1 LPPARKPCGNECG
14 SHYTGDV
21 TGNIPQREYPPQQ
34 QSADRSI
41 AEGIK
46 RRKVNKPDQLHRD
59 CHTNGNQRPLS
70 QRMMGKQCGNQQI
83 DHGAPQDRA
92 AIFHH
97 SKGQTN
103 GVTKFAQRQ
112 PENDHQTSA
121 RKMPYT
127 H

>member
-1 LPPARKPCGNECG
+1 LPPARKPFGNECG
-14 SHYTGDV
+14 RHYAGDV
-21 TGNIPQREYPPQQ
+21 TGNIPQRKYPPQQ

-46 RRKVNKPDQLHRD
+46 RRKVNKADQLHRD
-59 CHTNGNQRPLS
+59 GNSNGDHRPLP
-70 QRMMGKQCGNQQI
+70 QGMMGKQCGNQQI

-97 SKGQTN
+97 PKGQTN
-103 GVTKFAQRQ
+103 DVTEFAQRQ
-112 PENDHQTSA
+112 SENDHQTSA
-121 RKMPYT
+121 RKMPHT